1 MDNYKYEI
9 IVQVSA
15 VDKEISINDM
25 RILTDIS
32 DKQQLVFLTKEFT
45 EKYIESFVIAE
56 PEKYSGVVFECE
68 CFVNEPD
75 NPDQLLNH
83 FSFRIDM
90 NVSNQHQTIQ
100 QRLQE
105 QE

>member
-32 DKQQLVFLTKEFT
+32 DKQQLVFLTKAFT

-56 PEKYSGVVFECE
+56 PEKYSGVVFDCE
-68 CFVNEPD
+68 CVVNEPD
-75 NPDQLLNH
+75 SPDQLLNH

-90 NVSNQHQTIQ
+90 NVSNQHQTVQ